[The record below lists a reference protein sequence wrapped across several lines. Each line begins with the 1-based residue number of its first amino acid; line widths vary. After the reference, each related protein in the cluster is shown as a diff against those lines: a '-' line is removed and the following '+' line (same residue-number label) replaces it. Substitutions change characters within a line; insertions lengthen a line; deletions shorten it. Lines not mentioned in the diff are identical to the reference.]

1 MVELQAAQP
10 AIALGEVSFGFESR
24 RRDGARKEVL
34 TDVSLELNQ
43 GEFLALIGPSGCGK
57 TTILNLMAGFLRP
70 DRGTV
75 TAAGRPVLSP
85 SKDIGYVFQS
95 PNLFPWLSVKNN
107 IEFGPKLA
115 GVPRTERTKS
125 GRYWLDRVGL
135 KLADYSQ
142 VYPHELSGGMAQRV
156 ALARALV
163 NDPDALLMDEPFA
176 ALDALS
182 RIQMQRMIGDLW
194 QDLRKPTVLVTHSVD
209 EAIALADRVL
219 LIGSGEVHGSWQVNL
234 DRPRN
239 SDAPEFIA
247 LRRELLDIL
256 LDPQR
261 QDQTSKQLT
270 VGR

>member
-1 MVELQAAQP
+1 MADLQAHP
-10 AIALGEVSFGFESR
+10 AIALHGVSFGFRPR
-24 RRDGARKEVL
+24 RRGGARKEVL
-34 TDVSLELNQ
+34 ADISLALDQ

-75 TAAGRPVLSP
+75 TAAGRPVLGP
-85 SKDIGYVFQS
+85 TKEIGYVFQS
-95 PNLFPWLSVKNN
+95 PNLFPWLSVKSN
-107 IEFGPKLA
+107 IEFGPRLA
-115 GVPRTERTKS
+115 GVPRAERTES

-135 KLADYSQ
+135 TLSDYSQ

-194 QDLRKPTVLVTHSVD
+194 QDLRKPAVLVTHSVD
-209 EAIALADRVL
+209 EAIALADRIL
-219 LIGSGEVHGSWQVNL
+219 LIGNGGIRGTWQVNL

-261 QDQTSKQLT
+261 QGQAPKQL
-270 VGR
+270 VAGQ

>member
-1 MVELQAAQP
+1 MAEPQAADP
-10 AIALGEVSFGFESR
+10 AIALHAVSFGFRPR
-24 RRDGARKEVL
+24 RRGGARKEVL
-34 TDVSLELNQ
+34 TNISLALDQ

-75 TAAGRPVLSP
+75 TAGGRPVLGP
-85 SKDIGYVFQS
+85 TKEIGYVFQS
-95 PNLFPWLSVKNN
+95 PNLFPWLSVKSN
-107 IEFGPKLA
+107 IEFGPRLA
-115 GVPRTERTKS
+115 GVPRAERTES

-135 KLADYSQ
+135 TLSDYSQ

-194 QDLRKPTVLVTHSVD
+194 QDLRKPAVLVTHSVD
-209 EAIALADRVL
+209 EAIALADRIL
-219 LIGSGEVHGSWQVNL
+219 LIGNGGIRGTWQVNL

-261 QDQTSKQLT
+261 QGQAPKQL
-270 VGR
+270 VAGQ